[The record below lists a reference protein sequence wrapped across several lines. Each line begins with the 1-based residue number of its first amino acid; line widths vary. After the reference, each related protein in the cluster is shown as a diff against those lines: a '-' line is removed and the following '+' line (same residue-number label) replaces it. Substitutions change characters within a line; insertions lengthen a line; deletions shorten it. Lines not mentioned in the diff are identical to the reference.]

1 MAKKNKTKYALL
13 GMLNIMPL
21 SGYDIKKMTDMS
33 ISHFW
38 SENFGHIYPVLKKME
53 EEGLVT
59 KSVEETSGKPNR
71 NIYSI
76 TQAGRE
82 ELVEWLLLPVETLS
96 FRNEL
101 LLKIFFADQVPIDR
115 IAEMVAEEKER
126 FSSKLKEFRRIEE
139 NLKSNDQYM
148 NDERIP
154 FWLMTL
160 SFGIHSSSA
169 AASWC
174 DETLKILDGLLRKK
188 SKNAED

>member
-13 GMLNIMPL
+13 GMLSMGPM

-53 EEGLVT
+53 AEGLVT
-59 KSVEETSGKPNR
+59 KSVEETSGRPNR

-76 TQAGRE
+76 TEAGRR
-82 ELVEWLLLPVETLS
+82 ELFEWLLLPVEPKL

-101 LLKIFFADQVPIDR
+101 LLKIFFADQIPVER
-115 IAEMVAEEKER
+115 IIEMVKEEKEK
-126 FSSKLKEFRRIEE
+126 FKDNLKEFRMIEE
-139 NLKSNDQYM
+139 GLKNDPGYK
-148 NDERIP
+148 DDDRIP
-154 FWLMTL
+154 FWLITL

-169 AASWC
+169 AVSWC
-174 DETLKILDGLLRKK
+174 DETIEILDSLLNKK
-188 SKNAED
+188 PKYS

>member
-1 MAKKNKTKYALL
+1 VAKKNKTKYALL
-13 GMLNIMPL
+13 GMLNMGPV

-53 EEGLVT
+53 AEGLVT
-59 KSVEETSGKPNR
+59 KSVEETSGRPSR

-76 TQAGRE
+76 TSAGRG
-82 ELVEWLLLPVETLS
+82 ELVEWLLLPVEPLS

-101 LLKIFFADQVPIDR
+101 LLKIFFADQIPVER
-115 IAEMVAEEKER
+115 IIEMVKEERER
-126 FSSKLKEFRRIEE
+126 FSGKLKEFRRIEE
-139 NLKSNDQYM
+139 NLKIDDQYI

-169 AASWC
+169 AVSWC
-174 DETLKILDGLLRKK
+174 EETIKILDSLLNRKPK
-188 SKNAED
+188 K

>member
-13 GMLNIMPL
+13 GMLSMGPM

-53 EEGLVT
+53 AEGLVT
-59 KSVEETSGKPNR
+59 KSVEETEGRPNR

-76 TQAGRE
+76 TPAGRR
-82 ELVEWLLLPVETLS
+82 ELVEWLLLPVESLS

-101 LLKIFFADQVPIDR
+101 LLKIFFADQIPVER
-115 IAEMVAEEKER
+115 IIEMVEEERER
-126 FSSKLKEFRRIEE
+126 FSCKLKEFRRIDD
-139 NLKSNDQYM
+139 NLKADPGYRD
-148 NDERIP
+148 DERIP

-169 AASWC
+169 AVSWC
-174 DETLKILDGLLRKK
+174 DETIKILHELLKR
-188 SKNAED
+188 SKHTKE